1 MSYFSDKL
9 KACYEAKYFDRTN
22 FAKEI
27 GLNESTIRNWIRNDN
42 LPSADVLY
50 KIAKFFGVPM
60 EYFIDGG
67 DSNFS
72 DREIVLLLRM
82 KTLTDEQIKTISLLI
97 DTLHEENCKT
107 EKKQ

>member
-9 KACYEAKYFDRTN
+9 EACYKAKNYDRTH

-27 GLNESTIRNWIRNDN
+27 GIPESTMRNWIRSGFV
-42 LPSADVLY
+42 PSADIVY
-50 KIAKFFGVPM
+50 KISKFFGVPM

-67 DSNFS
+67 DSNFT
-72 DREIVLLLRM
+72 DREIVLLLRI

-97 DTLHEENCKT
+97 DTLHEENCKA
-107 EKKQ
+107 EKK